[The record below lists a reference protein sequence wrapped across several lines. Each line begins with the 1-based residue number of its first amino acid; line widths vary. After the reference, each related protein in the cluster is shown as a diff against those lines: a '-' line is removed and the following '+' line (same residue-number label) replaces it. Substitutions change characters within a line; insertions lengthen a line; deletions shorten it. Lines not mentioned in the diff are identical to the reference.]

1 MRIYY
6 RDYLDQVEKDFGIRP
21 THVEISNI
29 LGGKPNAN
37 SLSNRLFN
45 NGFLKQ
51 QERLLLDAHYY
62 NKEIDLNLIKTNEN
76 LIGAVS
82 DDKLHEKYY
91 IVSFWEGVDEEITS
105 RIKDDEVNGL
115 PLGVDYITNKLK
127 CKPENLRIISML
139 GDDMDGGQY
148 PIRNK
153 DLLLIDI
160 SRNQPYETGVFF
172 VTTHGG
178 TRLYVR
184 RIFERMIDSARYF
197 TTIDNEIYKKD
208 IEKYWTEEKWKEA
221 DVQIVGRVIKNMS
234 YTI

>member
-1 MRIYY
+1 MNYVQLCAFLQFVKNDTVSFADIARV
-6 RDYLDQVEKDFGIRP
+6 RNVERQAIAKMKSK
-21 THVEISNI
+21 E
-29 LGGKPNAN
+29 
-37 SLSNRLFN
+37 LS
-45 NGFLKQ
+45 
-51 QERLLLDAHYY
+51 QE
-62 NKEIDLNLIKTNEN
+62 E
-76 LIGAVS
+76 
-82 DDKLHEKYY
+82 
-91 IVSFWEGVDEEITS
+91 IVSICEAFEVKPPLNTDNISFDSNSFNSSQEIVIPYWEGINEEITS
-105 RIKDDEVNGL
+105 RIKDDEL
-115 PLGVDYITNKLK
+115 PELTLNQDYIINKLK

-221 DVQIVGRVIKNMS
+221 DVQVVGRVIMNMS

>member
-76 LIGAVS
+76 LISAVS
-82 DDKLHEKYY
+82 DDKLQGK
-91 IVSFWEGVDEEITS
+91 SFNIPYWEGINDDVTS
-105 RIKDDEVNGL
+105 RIKDDDITEFGL
-115 PLGVDYITNKLK
+115 DLQFIIRKLK
-127 CKPENLRIISML
+127 CEPENLRVISML
-139 GDDMDGGQY
+139 GDDMDGGLY
-148 PIRNK
+148 PIKNK
-153 DLLLIDI
+153 DLLVIDI
-160 SRNQPYETGVFF
+160 SRNNTYESGVYF

-184 RIFERMIDSARYF
+184 RIFERMSDSARYF
-197 TTIDNEIYKKD
+197 TTIDNETYKKE
-208 IEKYWTEEKWKEA
+208 IEKSWTLEQWQEA
-221 DVQIVGRVIKNMS
+221 DVQIVGRVIMHIN
-234 YTI
+234 YFT